1 MKIIVKIQFGSHLYG
16 TNTEESDLDY
26 KGIFLPTLE
35 QVLLGKIPK
44 SIITKTKKGYD
55 NKNTKDDVDTELY
68 SLQYFIKLACEGQ
81 TVAIDMLHAAGDNII
96 DESDIWEE
104 IIKNRHKF
112 YTKNL
117 QAFVGYAQKQA
128 AKYGI
133 KGSRLNAVSDV
144 IKVLL
149 QHDDDLKLKY
159 IWEELPVGEHIK
171 FSTSISDIREYE
183 VCGRKVQETATVGY
197 AFNVFNKYYNNYGKR
212 AEMAARNEG
221 IDWKAVS
228 HALRA
233 AYEVKSVLAIETITF
248 PLPEAE
254 FLKRV
259 KSGELDYLT
268 LVSPILEELI
278 EEVSILAKTSDLP
291 EEVDKEFW
299 DKFVVDVMKEE
310 YNIR

>member
-1 MKIIVKIQFGSHLYG
+1 MKIIVNIQFGSHLYG